1 MGMSTTERSAA
12 RSTITDTQSLPPNLL
27 NLTNRELGVFGEDLA
42 ARYLQGR
49 GWAIHER
56 NYRTRYGEIDLIA
69 REGETLVFVEVKT
82 RRSRTFGP
90 GIHAVTG
97 TKLAHAKRALGQ
109 YLMDNCPPHANIRI
123 DAIDIFLQP
132 NAQPEIA
139 HYRSVGA

>member
-1 MGMSTTERSAA
+1 MSTSESSTPHSAV
-12 RSTITDTQSLPPNLL
+12 IDTQTLPPNLL
-27 NLTNRELGVFGEDLA
+27 NLTNRELGTLGENLA
-42 ARYLQGR
+42 AHYLHDR
-49 GWAIHER
+49 GWVIHER

-90 GIHAVTG
+90 GIHAVTS
-97 TKLAHAKRALGQ
+97 TKLIHAKLALGQ

-132 NAQPEIA
+132 NAQPEIT